1 MTRVER
7 FVLLRHSN
15 AGERLPDPAKDFD
28 RGLAADG
35 ERIALRL
42 PGVLAE
48 HLRPVEIL
56 SSPLRRCVQT
66 VQPLAAA
73 LGLQIQED
81 ERLAPQRFSTES
93 DRTLRHVHA
102 NAVACTHRELFEQVF
117 DDVRCAKG
125 AFWIVERSKGR
136 LTPVEYVDFAGPLA
150 AGWVP
155 GG

>member
-1 MTRVER
+1 LTRVER

-15 AGERLPDPAKDFD
+15 AGEKFLDPAKDFG
-28 RGLAADG
+28 RGLAEDG
-35 ERIALRL
+35 ERIAQLL
-42 PGVLAE
+42 PEVLAE

-73 LGLQIQED
+73 LGLQVQED
-81 ERLAPQRFSTES
+81 ERLAPQGVSTDP
-93 DRTLRHVHA
+93 DRTLRHVRA
-102 NAVACTHRELFEQVF
+102 DAVACTHRELFEQLF

-125 AFWIVERSKGR
+125 AFWIIERNQGR
-136 LTPVEYVDFAGPLA
+136 LSPVQYVDVAARLA
-150 AGWVP
+150 SGWVP